1 MTEQTLKALR
11 LAMDCITDAA
21 KIAGPSG
28 APSGVVYA
36 ALNEHGMTLNVYQ
49 QILGAM
55 TRAGK
60 ITVEFNCIK
69 LA

>member
-1 MTEQTLKALR
+1 MDEKTIKALR

-21 KIAGPSG
+21 KVAGQSG

-36 ALNEHGMTLNVYQ
+36 ALSEHGMTLSVYQ
-49 QILGAM
+49 QIIGAM

-60 ITVEFNCIK
+60 IVVEFDCIK

>member
-1 MTEQTLKALR
+1 MNEQILR
-11 LAMDCITDAA
+11 AIKLAMDCIEEAA
-21 KIAGPSG
+21 KVAGPFG

-36 ALNEHGMTLNVYQ
+36 ALSEHGMTLSVYQ
-49 QILGAM
+49 QIIGAM

-60 ITVEFNCIK
+60 ITVEFDCIK